1 MNFNAIA
8 DQAIAKQPL
17 SREQAL
23 SVLQADD
30 VATMDVLA
38 AAYRVRRHYR
48 GNRVHVQLLS
58 NVKSGLCG
66 EDCHYCS
73 QSRVSQAPIEKY
85 ALWQAEKAKG
95 EAKRATAMDAKRY
108 CMALSGGQ
116 PTDREIDRLA
126 DMIREIKSETPIEMC
141 LSIGFL
147 SLDQAKKLKAAGL
160 DRVNHNLNTSA
171 RHYEKICTTHTYA
184 DRVKNL
190 MTAKE
195 AGLGIC
201 SGGII
206 GQGEDDDDIFD
217 MFDALRAIEPLSIP
231 LNFLIPVKG
240 TPFAD
245 LDTKLSPNR
254 CLRALSLLRFMHPDV
269 DLRVAGGREYH
280 LRQLQPLSLYAA
292 NSIFV
297 EGYLTTGGQE
307 TPAAI
312 QMIKDLG
319 FELEL
324 ESAGE
329 DSLGDA
335 AE

>member
-1 MNFNAIA
+1 MNYQAVA

-23 SVLQADD
+23 AILGAPDTD
-30 VATMDVLA
+30 VMDMLA
-38 AAYRVRRHYR
+38 AAYRVRRHFR

-73 QSRVSQAPIEKY
+73 QSRVSKAPIDKY
-85 ALWQAEKAKG
+85 GLWQKEKAKD

-116 PTDREIDRLA
+116 PTDREIDNLA
-126 DMIREIKSETPIEMC
+126 DMVRSIKAESQIELC

-147 SLDQAKKLKAAGL
+147 SLEQAKKLKDAGL
-160 DRVNHNLNTSA
+160 DRINHNLNTSE
-171 RHYEKICTTHTYA
+171 RYYPSICTSHTYA

-195 AGLGIC
+195 AGLDIC

-206 GQGEDDDDIFD
+206 GQGETDDDIFD
-217 MFDALRAIEPLSIP
+217 MFDSLRMIGPKSIP
-231 LNFLIPVKG
+231 LNFLIPVEG
-240 TPFAD
+240 TPFGEM
-245 LDTKLSPNR
+245 TPNLTPR
-254 CLRALSLLRFMHPDV
+254 KCLKALSLMRFMHPDV
-269 DLRVAGGREYH
+269 DLRVAGGREHH
-280 LRQLQPLSLYAA
+280 LRALQPMAMYAA

-297 EGYLTTGGQE
+297 EGYLTCDGQE

-312 QMIKDLG
+312 QMIADLG
-319 FELEL
+319 FELEV
-324 ESAGE
+324 ESASE
-329 DSLGDA
+329 DSLGTA
-335 AE
+335 AA